1 MKEIWD
7 TYRRLLP
14 YLSAKQRRFMSS
26 FIVASS
32 FLAILDIVAIG
43 LLSLTLSTILRGQP
57 VHLPLL
63 GKITGN
69 GFAWVFLMICSLIIL
84 KSILNVALQFIATRQ
99 FAAYE
104 LRFGDALFGAYINAP
119 WIERISRNSSEL
131 VRMADIG
138 VSTITGGFLLPV
150 MTLPAQLGTF
160 VAVFAVIVVAQPLT
174 AAIAIVYFALVGLI
188 LYRWISSR
196 AIVAGRRN
204 REYSQQTA
212 RLMSEMV
219 QALKEITLRNKSG
232 EVADQIHSMRVT
244 STHARAQAYFLGA
257 IPKFILDG
265 ALIGGF
271 LIVGAIEYGVQGM
284 NQAITS
290 VSVFA
295 VAGFRILP
303 SLVSF
308 QGVVTNAQAN
318 LSQIRAVIGD
328 IEDSREYVARAEH
341 LSNTPLLQEPSRLSL
356 VDVSFTYPNAPAPAL
371 DGVSVTVPMGS
382 TLGIVGPTGAGKST
396 LIDLLLGLLEPTGG
410 VIELDGVPLTSV
422 LSGWRSRVGY
432 VPQQVALFNGTIAQN
447 IALTWSEE
455 IDEHRVQRA
464 LERAHLWEFVQER
477 AGGMNSTIGEG
488 GMMLSGGQRQRLGIA
503 RALYTEPLIVV
514 LDEATSA
521 LDTRTEANVS
531 ASINELRG
539 ETTVISVAH
548 RLSTVR
554 DYDQLCYVQ
563 AGRIVARGTFAELI
577 ADVPDFAVQASLA
590 GLA

>member
-1 MKEIWD
+1 VKEIWK

-14 YLSAKQRRFMSS
+14 YLTRPQRRFMAT
-26 FIVASS
+26 FIGASM
-32 FLAILDIVAIG
+32 FLSVLDIVAIG
-43 LLSLTLSTILRGQP
+43 LLSITLSTVVRNKP
-57 VHLPLL
+57 VHVPLV
-63 GKITGN
+63 GEISGN
-69 GFAWVFLMICSLIIL
+69 GLAGIFFFICGLIIL
-84 KSILNVALQFIATRQ
+84 KSVLNVILQFIATRQ
-99 FAAYE
+99 FASYE
-104 LRFGDALFGAYINAP
+104 LSFGDALFGAYINAP

-131 VRMADIG
+131 VRMADVG

-150 MTLPAQLGTF
+150 MTLPSLLATF
-160 VAVFAVIVVAQPLT
+160 VAVFGVIVAAQPLT
-174 AAIAIVYFALVGLI
+174 ALIALVYFTIVGLI
-188 LYRWISSR
+188 LYRWISHR
-196 AIVAGRRN
+196 AISAGRRN

-219 QALKEITLRNKSG
+219 QALKEITLRNKSL
-232 EVADQIHSMRVT
+232 EVAGQIHSQRLV
-244 STHARAQAYFLGA
+244 STAARSQAYFLGA
-257 IPKFILDG
+257 IPKFIMDG

-271 LIVGAIEYGVQGM
+271 LIVGGVEYGIQGM
-284 NQAITS
+284 GEAVTA

-308 QGVVTNAQAN
+308 QGIVTNAQAN

-328 IEDSREYVARAEH
+328 IEASREYVARAEH
-341 LSNTPLLQEPSRLSL
+341 LSNTPLTQEPSRLTL
-356 VDVSFTYPNAPAPAL
+356 TDVSFTYPGAHHPAL
-371 DGVSVTVPMGS
+371 DEISVSVPIGS

-396 LIDLLLGLLEPTGG
+396 LIDILLGLLEPTGG
-410 VIELDGVPLTSV
+410 AIELDGQPLTSV

-455 IDEHRVQRA
+455 IDEHKVQRA
-464 LERAHLWEFVQER
+464 LERAHLWDFVQDR
-477 AGGMNSTIGEG
+477 KGGMHSAIGEAG
-488 GMMLSGGQRQRLGIA
+488 IMLSGGQRQRLGIA

-531 ASINELRG
+531 NSIRDLRG

-548 RLSTVR
+548 RLSTVK
-554 DYDQLCYVQ
+554 DYDQLCYVE
-563 AGRIVARGTFAELI
+563 AGRIVARGTFTELVSR
-577 ADVPDFAVQASLA
+577 VPDFAVQASLA